1 MSESKLTSEHLKRD
15 AYLYIRQSS
24 LRQVMEHAEST
35 KRQYALRDRAAA
47 LGWPRERIHVIDCD
61 QGKSGS
67 QAAGRDGF
75 QQLVSE
81 VALRK
86 AGIIM
91 GLEVSRF
98 ARNSADWHQLIE
110 LCALTGTLILDEE
123 GIYDPTGF
131 NDRLLLGLR
140 GTMSEA
146 ELHILKARMRGGVLN
161 KARRG
166 DLLMGPPI
174 GLIYKEDG
182 TLAPDPDAEVQAVL
196 RLVFESFH
204 RTGSALQTVR
214 YFLDQG
220 MRFPRRLRSGPDQG
234 ELMWTKPQHSRIL
247 QILHNPRYAGAFVY
261 GRTRSYRQPNGKV
274 GQLKVAREEW
284 QFVIRDAHQGY
295 ISWEQFETNQKRLAE
310 NALGFGG
317 ERRGGPAREGPA
329 LLQGRVLCGLCGER
343 MGVQYERQHGES
355 VPIYICHE
363 ESVRRGGRACQRVP
377 GKAIDA
383 AISELLLE
391 LMAPLTL
398 EVALAIQEE
407 VEARVAETDTLRR
420 QHVERAG
427 YEAELARRR
436 YMKADPD
443 HRLVADVLEA
453 EWNEK
458 LRIYQ
463 AAQEEYERQS
473 KEQRLLIDQDAR
485 AKILTI
491 AADFPRVWNDPRIE
505 PKEKKRMLR
514 LLIADVTLVKAEMIT
529 AQVRLRGGATRTL
542 SIKRPVPIAQVRK
555 VKAEIVSE
563 IDGLLDQYGD
573 REIADLLNERGYRT
587 WEAKPYTLKKVAFIR
602 RAYGLASRYSRLRA
616 KGYRTA
622 RELSAQLEITATTVH
637 VWASQGMLRKHHYDS
652 KSRCLYEPLEGVR
665 ILKGKGG
672 RDGHQPTIIFRPSA

>member
-1 MSESKLTSEHLKRD
+1 MSESKLTSEQLKRD

-35 KRQYALRDRAAA
+35 KRQSALRDRAAA

-98 ARNSADWHQLIE
+98 ARNSADWHQLLE

-220 MRFPRRLRSGPDQG
+220 MRFPRRLRSGPDKG

-329 LLQGRVLCGLCGER
+329 LLPGRVLCGLCGER

-355 VPIYICHE
+355 VPIYLCQQ
-363 ESVRRGGRACQRVP
+363 ESVRRGGRTCQRVP
-377 GKAIDA
+377 GKVVDA

-391 LMAPLTL
+391 LMTPLTL
-398 EVALAIQEE
+398 EVALTIQEE
-407 VEARVAETDTLRR
+407 VAARVAETDLLRR
-420 QHVERAG
+420 QQVERAG

-436 YMKADPD
+436 YMKTDPE

-458 LRIYQ
+458 LRRSQ
-463 AAQEEYERQS
+463 AAQAEYERQS
-473 KEQRLLIDQDAR
+473 QEQRLLIDQDAR
-485 AKILTI
+485 AKILAI

-555 VKAEIVSE
+555 VKAEIVRE
-563 IDGLLDQYGD
+563 IDALLDQYGD

-622 RELSAQLEITATTVH
+622 RESSAHSLRSLRQRCMCGNDKACCANITMTARTG
-637 VWASQGMLRKHHYDS
+637 AYM
-652 KSRCLYEPLEGVR
+652 SRWKE
-665 ILKGKGG
+665 
-672 RDGHQPTIIFRPSA
+672 